1 MSQNRADTTS
11 EIPLELPQSSMP
23 SPRKDNLLERGLMFL
38 LSFLLVRLI
47 DDKVF
52 REEAMGE
59 LRFNFDGFCKV
70 TKVLL
75 RSAGARPETIK
86 IKDSSLTQ
94 VTHASEGDK
103 LFKETFAS
111 DPKLLC
117 EQSSEWIGFGFLDWL
132 VGDTERITVDIT
144 KEPYSLDS
152 NVTWNSGTKLIECRF
167 LHESG
172 CKSTCLHLCKM
183 PTQALFNEELGLPL
197 RMTPDF

>member
-1 MSQNRADTTS
+1 MCRGFKIYFVDELFFSRDICTNRVSLMSRNRADTTS

-86 IKDSSLTQ
+86 IKIVAL
-94 VTHASEGDK
+94 
-103 LFKETFAS
+103 L
-111 DPKLLC
+111 KLL
-117 EQSSEWIGFGFLDWL
+117 
-132 VGDTERITVDIT
+132 
-144 KEPYSLDS
+144 
-152 NVTWNSGTKLIECRF
+152 
-167 LHESG
+167 
-172 CKSTCLHLCKM
+172 M
-183 PTQALFNEELGLPL
+183 PMKVINF
-197 RMTPDF
+197 